1 MRRRI
6 AMEKEKYHLSQE
18 CEDLLYDIRLV
29 RLAVEGLQTMADG
42 SIVEPRHIDPITLF
56 LGKIEDRAT
65 AMLAAT
71 DGMALIPV
79 PVPHP
84 RPPLSK
90 SEAAAF
96 RATFARVVG
105 KKAAGAAGAAV
116 SA

>member
-1 MRRRI
+1 
-6 AMEKEKYHLSQE
+6 MEKEKYHLSQE

-29 RLAVEGLQTMADG
+29 KLAVEGLQTMADG
-42 SIVEPRHIDPITLF
+42 SIIEPRHIDPITLF

-65 AMLAAT
+65 AMVAAT
-71 DGMALIPV
+71 DGMALIPT
-79 PVPHP
+79 PAPDP

-105 KKAAGAAGAAV
+105 KKAAGDAGVAA